1 MVPSGYIIS
10 CSSPSPPT
18 PSPTLYNVET
28 WNKFWIQVCIVVCG
42 VEEGFGM
49 CDLKN
54 APKLQICPTT
64 FIHDCSKHKFYH
76 ALFILYLWKSVTCLP
91 VILDTQPNSA
101 TKWPSSL
108 TWWTWW
114 FSATMKIDTVLKM
127 YKSDTESTE
136 HFSIKGYCQ
145 DCNYLD

>member
-1 MVPSGYIIS
+1 MVSFGKYYKAFRKSRSFMMNIDKCNYKHTCYFWLPSQNSGAFWIIS
-10 CSSPSPPT
+10 CSSPCPPT

-54 APKLQICPTT
+54 APKLQICPMT

-76 ALFILYLWKSVTCLP
+76 ALFILSFTSENLWLVC
-91 VILDTQPNSA
+91 Q
-101 TKWPSSL
+101 SSL
-108 TWWTWW
+108 IP
-114 FSATMKIDTVLKM
+114 SQTVPPNDLP
-127 YKSDTESTE
+127 
-136 HFSIKGYCQ
+136 
-145 DCNYLD
+145 L